1 MNGGFKTGSDLIG
14 RPAIQDRVMYVDFGL
29 GNAARKL
36 ASFPVEAF
44 QRFDVLF
51 HELGVHVGQIAEPM
65 AHFRCLSKPINTR

>member
-44 QRFDVLF
+44 QC
-51 HELGVHVGQIAEPM
+51 QSA
-65 AHFRCLSKPINTR
+65 S